1 MAKKN
6 QRVSVNS
13 SAGAENDTLETFE
26 VLVEAPIRYRNK
38 LNHKICVRGH
48 VDYTVPPKGI
58 IEVSHLDDTLFIN
71 NPNLE
76 RL

>member
-6 QRVSVNS
+6 QRVTVNK
-13 SAGAENDTLETFE
+13 AATENATYEATQ
-26 VLVEAPIRYRNK
+26 VLVETPIRYRNK

-48 VDYTVPPKGI
+48 ADYTIPPKGI